1 MSKLKR
7 NGYLKGI
14 LVVALGDSSHFLSLN
29 PHNFSMKKET
39 IAAIIIILQWG
50 NQGTEFLGNWSK
62 AGHTS

>member
-1 MSKLKR
+1 
-7 NGYLKGI
+7 
-14 LVVALGDSSHFLSLN
+14 
-29 PHNFSMKKET
+29 MKKET